1 MTTCSIGFLLFAAV
15 LAVIIPLTSRI
26 GVRQCILGIANLFFL
41 LSLVTSIS
49 SAASVLLF
57 VLATYLALWLLR
69 KKPFPGIVPA
79 TICIV
84 VLVFLILRRY
94 TFLNW
99 MLSESTWA
107 QIPEVIGISYMLFK
121 FIHMVVDQSQ
131 GQLAPFTFLSYVNY
145 QGLCF
150 TLTAGPIQRY
160 NDFYQYW
167 TSRELPALD
176 TREALNCWNRLL
188 TGMIKVAVL
197 AGIALYLFLKE
208 AGRSFLADP
217 SHRRPSRSLLLI
229 FFYSYAIF
237 MYFNFSGYTDI
248 VIAAAKLI
256 GLTLPENF
264 NRPYIARNVIDYWN
278 RWHITLTHWIRD
290 YIFMTSYKAVAER
303 FPKKGRMFGYGLLF
317 LSLFLAGV
325 WHGSTA
331 GFAVFGAIHGIG
343 AATNQV
349 YGDTLRSWLG
359 REDFNK
365 YLKNQ
370 FYRVAAIVLTVHYVC
385 FAFMFFSSG
394 VRDAVQILGIVGR
407 SMRSWPSTTV
417 PQYSGFFGWALV
429 LLIALLILVS
439 FYRDPIRSGINRI
452 GRRMTA
458 GNRSFYLTVGVKT
471 LFVVSILILLW
482 ALEKEPEIAYMRF

>member
-1 MTTCSIGFLLFAAV
+1 MTTCSIGFVLFAAV
-15 LAVIIPLTSRI
+15 LAIVIPSMPRI
-26 GVRQCILGIANLFFL
+26 GVRQYILGAANLVFL

-49 SAASVLLF
+49 SAVSVLLF

-69 KKPFPGIVPA
+69 KKPFPGMVPA

-197 AGIALYLFLKE
+197 AGIALYLFEGSRTQL
-208 AGRSFLADP
+208 LADP
-217 SHRRPSRSLLLI
+217 HNYVLGRFAI

-248 VIAAAKLI
+248 VIAAARLI

-264 NRPYIARNVIDYWN
+264 NRPYIARNVIDFWN

-290 YIFMTSYKAVAER
+290 YIFMTSYKAVAEQ
-303 FPKKGRMFGYGLLF
+303 FPHKAKQFGYGLLF

-325 WHGSTA
+325 WHGSTT
-331 GFAVFGAIHGIG
+331 GFIVFGAIHGIG
-343 AATNQV
+343 AATNQL
-349 YGDTLRSWLG
+349 YGDMLRTWLG
-359 REDFNK
+359 REGFNK
-365 YLKNQ
+365 YLKNR
-370 FYRVAAIVLTVHYVC
+370 FYRVAAILLTVHYVC
-385 FAFMFFSSG
+385 FAFMFFSCG
-394 VRDAVQILGIVGR
+394 VNGARQILGIVGR
-407 SMRSWPSTTV
+407 AIRSLPATNV
-417 PQYSGFFGWALV
+417 LQYPGVFGWSLV
-429 LLIALLILVS
+429 VLVPLVILVGVR
-439 FYRDPIRSGINRI
+439 RDAILSRINQFGDRV
-452 GRRMTA
+452 TA
-458 GNRSFYLTVGVKT
+458 RNRSLYLTVVMKT
-471 LFVVSILILLW
+471 LFISCILIFLW
-482 ALEKEPEIAYMRF
+482 GLEKEPEIVYMRF

>member
-1 MTTCSIGFLLFAAV
+1 MTTCSIGFLLFSAV
-15 LAVIIPLTSRI
+15 LAIVIPLTPRI
-26 GVRQCILGIANLFFL
+26 GVRQCILGTANFVFL
-41 LSLVTSIS
+41 ISLVPNTS
-49 SAASVLLF
+49 SAACLFLF

-69 KKPFPGIVPA
+69 NKPFPGIVPA

-84 VLVFLILRRY
+84 VVVFLFLRQY
-94 TFLNW
+94 LLVKW
-99 MLSESTWA
+99 MLPASTWA
-107 QIPEVIGISYMLFK
+107 RIPEVIGISYMLFK

-131 GQLAPFTFLSYVNY
+131 GQLAPFNFASYVNY

-160 NDFYQYW
+160 NEFHQYW
-167 TSRELPALD
+167 TSRELPVLD
-176 TREALNCWNRLL
+176 TREALICWNRLV
-188 TGMIKVAVL
+188 TGMIKVAVF
-197 AGIALYLFLKE
+197 AAIALDLFEKSRTQL
-208 AGRSFLADP
+208 LADP
-217 SHRRPSRSLLLI
+217 HTYVLERFLI

-290 YIFMTSYKAVAER
+290 YVFMSSYKAVAKR
-303 FPKKGRMFGYGLLF
+303 FPNKGRQFGYGLLF
-317 LSLFLAGV
+317 LSLLLAGL

-343 AATNQV
+343 AATNQF

-359 REDFNK
+359 REGFNM
-365 YLKNQ
+365 YLKNR
-370 FYRVAAIVLTVHYVC
+370 FYRVAAILLTAHYVC

-394 VRDAVQILGIVGR
+394 VGGAVQILGIVGR

-417 PQYSGFFGWALV
+417 PQYSGFFGLALV

-439 FYRDPIRSGINRI
+439 FYRDPIRAGINRI

-458 GNRSFYLTVGVKT
+458 GNRSLYLTVGVKT
-471 LFVVSILILLW
+471 LFVVFVLMFLW